1 VAARGFAALGMHEDT
16 IFAVASGAGRAAI
29 AVMRISGPAS
39 AAVLRALAGRL
50 PASRR
55 ASLRRLRDANG
66 AELDRALVLWLPGPG
81 SYSGEDAAELHLH
94 GGRAVIE
101 GVADA
106 LVAQG
111 ARPAEAGEFTRRA
124 FLNGRMDLIEAEAVG
139 DLVEAETSAQRAQ
152 ALRQLDG
159 ALGVIYRDWAERL
172 RVLLAQQEALIDFP
186 DEDLPVETEAL
197 ALGELAALTREIGAH
212 LDDGRRGERLREGLV
227 FAVTGA
233 PNVGKSSLVNALAER
248 DVAIVAASPGTTRD
262 ALETRVVLGGVPV
275 TLVDTAGLRE
285 TEDSIEAEGVRRARA
300 RAAAADLVIVVGEA
314 GGGGEEGL
322 RAFAGA
328 VEDWGGEAEEG
339 LGGGLRGYRP
349 VVPGAPSPRDPCVL
363 DPSPQPP
370 PSRGGGEDG
379 AASRTVGALLVA
391 NKIDLGGAVS
401 PEALGIS
408 VRTGAG
414 MDVLRARL
422 ADEARTLTETAGPPP
437 LTRARHRAALQE
449 AAACL
454 VRAVDA
460 DLAELRAE
468 DLRLALR
475 ALGRITGQVGVEDLL
490 DTIFRHFCIGK

>member
-1 VAARGFAALGMHEDT
+1 MHEDT

-39 AAVLRALAGRL
+39 GTVLRALGGRL
-50 PASRR
+50 PPPRR
-55 ASLRRLRDANG
+55 ASLRRLRDADG

-101 GVADA
+101 GVAEA
-106 LVAQG
+106 LVALG
-111 ARPAEAGEFTRRA
+111 ARPAEPGEFTRRA

-197 ALGELAALTREIGAH
+197 ALGELAALTREVGAH

-227 FAVTGA
+227 FAVTGP
-233 PNVGKSSLVNALAER
+233 PNVGKSSLVNALSER
-248 DVAIVAASPGTTRD
+248 DVAIVAATPGTTRD

-285 TEDSIEAEGVRRARA
+285 TEDLIEAEGVRRARA

-314 GGGGEEGL
+314 E
-322 RAFAGA
+322 
-328 VEDWGGEAEEG
+328 
-339 LGGGLRGYRP
+339 P
-349 VVPGAPSPRDPCVL
+349 T
-363 DPSPQPP
+363 PP
-370 PSRGGGEDG
+370 PSRG
-379 AASRTVGALLVA
+379 AAVDCRSVPTAGTLLIA
-391 NKIDLGGAVS
+391 SKIDLGGAV
-401 PEALGIS
+401 PPDALGIS

-422 ADEARTLTETAGPPP
+422 ADEARMLTDTAGPPP

-460 DLAELRAE
+460 DLPELRAE